1 MQRLKLTT
9 PGVGPGWTM
18 LQLACT
24 LYSTEGQKSLPI
36 VHFVCSLSSNVTI
49 FVYTKK
55 DNKCYIVTK
64 EENWIHPLI
73 KFNLI
78 FDNTVNTVHNGF
90 MTLKIQWKQITSR
103 PTLLDSDLNILV
115 ELCGECHTQ
124 GSHHPTQHRSLP

>member
-1 MQRLKLTT
+1 MQRLKLTN

-18 LQLACT
+18 LQLAC
-24 LYSTEGQKSLPI
+24 TEGQKSLPI

-73 KFNLI
+73 RFNLI

-124 GSHHPTQHRSLP
+124 GSHHPTQNRSLP